1 MVIWSDMVF
10 DPDELV
16 PSTPP
21 RYLSKCTSR
30 HRNATPF
37 PGFRLPNTAAA
48 IPRVRRETTVAGG
61 ESPVDYVGG
70 VDPRTS
76 LA

>member
-10 DPDELV
+10 DRDELV

-21 RYLSKCTSR
+21 RPNHYCSR

-70 VDPRTS
+70 LDPRTS